1 MKLQEALPEGVEI
14 DGRFYRLDFDFRN
27 VLRMMEIMQRDDL
40 IPEAREYKALR
51 CLTKHPRNVHQV
63 MLAVRALLF
72 EEKPTGD
79 EKKVTSFEQDAG
91 LIRSAFRQCY
101 GIDLFRARLHWL
113 EFRELL
119 QNIPDGSRYSEVL
132 GIRTRPMPKA
142 TKYNAEERQWLMKAK
157 AQVALHLSDE
167 EQAKKYDKD
176 VANVFAG
183 LMHMI
188 EAGDGQDG

>member
-14 DGRFYRLDFDFRN
+14 GGRFYRLDFDFRN

-51 CLTKHPRNVHQV
+51 CLTKHPRNVHRV

-72 EEKPTGD
+72 EEKPAED

-101 GIDLFRARLHWL
+101 GIDLFRDRLHWL

>member
-14 DGRFYRLDFDFRN
+14 GGRFYRLDFDFRN

-51 CLTKHPRNVHQV
+51 CLTKHPRNVHRV

-72 EEKPTGD
+72 EEKPAED

-101 GIDLFRARLHWL
+101 GIDLFRDRLHWL

-157 AQVALHLSDE
+157 VQVALHLSDE